1 MIKLYN
7 YASEKEAVLNN
18 LRNRQDFG
26 TLAHLESVKSILKD
40 VKEKGDKA
48 LFEYTKKFDGF
59 DLNKDNILVSKKEIE
74 DAYKKVSPELLS
86 AMRNAKD
93 NIRNYHEM
101 QKQKTWLD
109 IKDGYSLGQL
119 INPIESVGVYVPG
132 GTAAYP
138 SSVLMNVLPAKV
150 AGVKEIYMVTPP
162 GKNGELNP
170 LCVVAAVEAGVDAIY
185 KIGGAQAIGALCYG
199 TESIK
204 RVHKIVGPGN
214 IYVALAKREVFGYVG
229 IDMIAGPSE
238 ILVVADNSANPV
250 YVAADMLSQAEHDTM
265 AAAMLITND
274 KKLAHEVQKELEVQL
289 SKLERSDIARKSI
302 DDYGA
307 IIVTDDINNAFM
319 LANEAAPE
327 HLELCVVNPFECLSK
342 VKNAGAIFLGH
353 YTPEPVGDYYAGPN
367 HVLPT
372 SGTARFFSPL
382 SVDDF
387 IKKSSI
393 VYYTKEQLLSS
404 ADDIIIFANTEGLT
418 AHANAIAVRKNNK

>member
-1 MIKLYN
+1 MIKLYSYSN
-7 YASEKEAVLNN
+7 EKDTILNN
-18 LRNRQDFG
+18 LRNRQELG
-26 TLAHLESVKSILKD
+26 TYAHLESVKSILKD
-40 VKEKGDKA
+40 VKEKGDHA
-48 LFEYTKKFDGF
+48 LFEYTKKFDGY
-59 DLNKDNILVSKKEIE
+59 DLNKDNILVNGQEIE
-74 DAYKKVSPELLS
+74 EAYSKVSADLLS
-86 AMRNAKD
+86 TMRNAKE
-93 NIRNYHEM
+93 NIRKFHEM
-101 QKQKTWLD
+101 QKQRTWID
-109 IKDGYSLGQL
+109 VQEGRSLGQL

-138 SSVLMNVLPAKV
+138 SSVLMNIIPARV
-150 AGVKEIYMVTPP
+150 AGVKNISMVTPP
-162 GKNGELNP
+162 GKDGSLNP

-185 KIGGAQAIGALCYG
+185 KVGGAQAIGALCYG

-204 RVHKIVGPGN
+204 GVNKIVGPGN

-238 ILVVADNSANPV
+238 ILVVADKSANPV
-250 YVAADMLSQAEHDTM
+250 YVAADMLSQAEHDPM
-265 AAAMLITND
+265 AAAMLITD
-274 KKLAHEVQKELEVQL
+274 DESLALKVQKELEVQL
-289 SKLERSDIARKSI
+289 SRLERNEITRKAI
-302 DDYGA
+302 DNYGA
-307 IIVTDDINNAFM
+307 IIVTDNIENAFM

-353 YTPEPVGDYYAGPN
+353 NTPEPVGDYYAGPN

-393 VYYTKEQLLSS
+393 VYYTREQLLKS
-404 ADDIIIFANTEGLT
+404 ADEIIMFANTEGLT
-418 AHANAIAVRKNNK
+418 AHANAIKVRKKD

>member
-7 YASEKEAVLNN
+7 YTKEKDTVLNN
-18 LRNRQDFG
+18 LRNRQDLG
-26 TLAHLESVKSILKD
+26 TLSQLEAVKNILKD
-40 VKEKGDKA
+40 VKVKGDKA

-59 DLNKDNILVSKKEIE
+59 DLNKDNLLVTEKEIE
-74 DAYKKVSPELLS
+74 EAYKKVPEDLLQ
-86 AMRNAKD
+86 AMRNAKE
-93 NIRNYHEM
+93 NIKNYHEM
-101 QKQKTWLD
+101 QKQKTWID

-150 AGVKEIYMVTPP
+150 AGVKKIYMVTPP
-162 GKNGELNP
+162 GKDGVLNP
-170 LCVVAAVEAGVDAIY
+170 LCVVAAIEAGVDKIY
-185 KIGGAQAIGALCYG
+185 KIGGAQAVGALSFG
-199 TESIK
+199 TESVK
-204 RVHKIVGPGN
+204 KVNKIVGPGN

-238 ILVVADNSANPV
+238 ILVVADQSADPIC
-250 YVAADMLSQAEHDTM
+250 VAADMLSQAEHDTM
-265 AAAMLITND
+265 AAAMLITDNE
-274 KKLAHEVQKELEVQL
+274 KLAVEVQKELEVQL
-289 SKLERSDIARKSI
+289 NRLLRTEIARKSI

-307 IIVTDDINNAFM
+307 IIVTDDIDNAFM

-327 HLELCVVNPFECLSK
+327 HLELCVKNPFECLSK

-353 YTPEPVGDYYAGPN
+353 NTPEPVGDYYAGPN

-393 VYYTKEQLLSS
+393 VYYTKEQLQKC
-404 ADDIIIFANTEGLT
+404 ADEIIIFANAEGLT
-418 AHANAIAVRKNNK
+418 AHANAIEVRKNK